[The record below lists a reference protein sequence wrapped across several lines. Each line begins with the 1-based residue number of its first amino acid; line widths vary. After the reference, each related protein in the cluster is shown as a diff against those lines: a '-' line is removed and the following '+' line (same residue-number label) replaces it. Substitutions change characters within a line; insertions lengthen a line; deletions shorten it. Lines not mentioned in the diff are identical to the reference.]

1 MAKDVVIV
9 ENLEVWFPV
18 RKGFIES
25 LVSKEQKWVKAVDGV
40 SFNIKEQEIFCLV
53 GESGCGKTTTGK
65 AILRLV
71 EPTGGRVLY
80 FGEDGGLA
88 KKLATEPK
96 AKAMLFQG
104 GINVRALPKDKMKK
118 LRQKMQIIF
127 QDPYESLNPR
137 MSIYDIIAEP
147 IRLQKITENT
157 EETLEMVKRA
167 LEEMRM
173 VPPDEYLYRFP
184 HELSGGQR
192 QRVAVARAFVLEPDF
207 IVADEPTS
215 MLDASI
221 RGEVL
226 KLILSLIEKTRCA
239 FLYITHDFALARYTC
254 DRIAVMYLGKI
265 VEKGLTEEVIKNPA
279 HPYTEALL
287 AAVPVP
293 DPTARRTEVV
303 IKGEVPSPI
312 NPPPGCR
319 FNTRCPY
326 ANERCIK
333 EEPEL
338 VEVDKNHYVACYFPL
353 I

>member
-1 MAKDVVIV
+1 MA
-9 ENLEVWFPV
+9 ESLLEVQGLKKYFPIKLGLLKSLTSEAPLV
-18 RKGFIES
+18 R
-25 LVSKEQKWVKAVDGV
+25 AVDGV
-40 SFNIKEQEIFCLV
+40 SFKISAGEVFGLV
-53 GESGCGKTTTGK
+53 GESGCGKTTTGRC
-65 AILRLV
+65 ILRLI
-71 EPTGGRVLY
+71 EPTGGRIVY
-80 FGEDGGLA
+80 KGEDI
-88 KKLATEPK
+88 T
-96 AKAMLFQG
+96 
-104 GINVRALPKDKMKK
+104 NLPLEREMRR
-118 LRQKMQIIF
+118 LRRSMQIIF

-147 IRLQKITENT
+147 IRLQKITENS

-226 KLILSLIEKTRCA
+226 KLILNLIEKTRCA

-254 DRIAVMYLGKI
+254 DRIAVMYLGQI
-265 VEKGLTEEVIKNPA
+265 VEKALTEEVIKNPA

-303 IKGEVPSPI
+303 VKGEVPSPI
-312 NPPPGCR
+312 NPPQGCR
-319 FNTRCPY
+319 FHPRCPY
-326 ANERCIK
+326 AKKICSK
-333 EEPEL
+333 EEPKL
-338 VEVDKNHYVACYFPL
+338 VEVGNNHYVACYFP
-353 I
+353 INT

>member
-1 MAKDVVIV
+1 MADIL
-9 ENLEVWFPV
+9 LEVRDLKKYFPIKLSLFKSLTSKSQLV
-18 RKGFIES
+18 R
-25 LVSKEQKWVKAVDGV
+25 AVDGV
-40 SFNIKEQEIFCLV
+40 SFRIEAGEVFGLV
-53 GESGCGKTTTGK
+53 GESGCGKTTTGRC
-65 AILRLV
+65 ILRLI
-71 EPTGGRVLY
+71 EPTEGKIIY
-80 FGEDGGLA
+80 KGEDI
-88 KKLATEPK
+88 TP
-96 AKAMLFQG
+96 
-104 GINVRALPKDKMKK
+104 LPIEREMRQ
-118 LRQKMQIIF
+118 LRRKMQIIF

-147 IRLQKITENT
+147 IRLQNITESA
-157 EETLEMVKRA
+157 EETLEMVRGV
-167 LEEMRM
+167 LEDMRM

-226 KLILSLIEKTRCA
+226 KLILNLIEKTGCA

-265 VEKGLTEEVIKNPA
+265 VEKGLTEDVIKKPA

-293 DPTARRTEVV
+293 DPMARRTDVV

-312 NPPPGCR
+312 SPPPGCR

-326 ANERCIK
+326 VKDRCRK
-333 EEPEL
+333 EEPKL
-338 VEVDKNHYVACYFPL
+338 FEVGENHFTACHFPL
-353 I
+353 V

>member
-1 MAKDVVIV
+1 M
-9 ENLEVWFPV
+9 EESLLEVQSLKKYFPIKLGLLKSLTGKAPLV
-18 RKGFIES
+18 R
-25 LVSKEQKWVKAVDGV
+25 AVDGV
-40 SFNIKEQEIFCLV
+40 SFKIKAGEVFGLV
-53 GESGCGKTTTGK
+53 GESGCGKTTTGRC
-65 AILRLV
+65 ILRLI
-71 EPTGGRVLY
+71 EPTGGRIVY
-80 FGEDGGLA
+80 KGVD
-88 KKLATEPK
+88 
-96 AKAMLFQG
+96 
-104 GINVRALPKDKMKK
+104 ISSLPLEREMRR
-118 LRQKMQIIF
+118 LRRSMQIIF

-137 MSIYDIIAEP
+137 MSVFDIIAEP
-147 IRLQKITENT
+147 VRLQKITENA
-157 EETLEMVKRA
+157 EETLEMVRRS

-226 KLILSLIEKTRCA
+226 KLILSLIDKTRCA

-326 ANERCIK
+326 AKDKCIK
-333 EEPEL
+333 KEPEL
-338 VEVDKNHYVACYFPL
+338 VEIDKNHHTACYSPL